1 MKTWRTG
8 ARTSLFARPIY
19 NEDMPILIKAMIDD
33 NLVGTI
39 GDRGVVWQ
47 NNGYSITPKAVRD
60 AWSLTATQ
68 YKRVCDYI
76 YENNPFLGEDFPL
89 L

>member
-1 MKTWRTG
+1 MKVWRAG
-8 ARTSLFARPIY
+8 KNTSLFARAIY
-19 NEDMPILIKAMIDD
+19 SDDMPILIKAMIDD
-33 NLVGTI
+33 NLTGTI
-39 GDRGVVWQ
+39 GSRGIEWQ
-47 NNGYSITPKAVRD
+47 NNGYSITPKAIRD
-60 AWSLTATQ
+60 AWQLSPSQ